1 MEISA
6 AYITKPGGRKHNED
20 YADYLVYDGLGCYV
34 VADGLGG
41 HRKGDLASQT
51 ACQSII
57 SAFKQE
63 PGSSADHMTEYL
75 RTAGLALE
83 NARLKVGLE
92 DGVKTT
98 LVLLLT
104 GKESAIWAHL
114 GDSRLYYFRNG
125 KIFDQTKDH
134 SLPQRLADIG
144 EISQDQIRSHE
155 DGNRLLSVFDGPDI
169 SHFSRSCQPVSLSEG
184 DAFLLCSDGFWD
196 YVYEEEMERCYIQ
209 TSDPKSWLE
218 KMESKLLSRV
228 EPGHDN
234 YTALAVRVN

>member
-20 YADYLVYDGLGCYV
+20 YADYLIYDDSGCYV

-75 RTAGLALE
+75 QKAGLALE
-83 NARLKVGLE
+83 NARLKVGLRN
-92 DGVKTT
+92 GVKTT

-104 GKESAIWAHL
+104 GKTSAIWAHL
-114 GDSRLYYFRNG
+114 GDSRLYYFHNG
-125 KIFDQTKDH
+125 KIAYQTKDH
-134 SLPQRLADIG
+134 SLPQRLAEIG
-144 EISQDQIRSHE
+144 EISQNQIRCHE
-155 DGNRLLSVFDGPDI
+155 DRNRLLSVFDGPDI
-169 SHFSRSCQPVSLSEG
+169 SRFSTSEQPVSLNKG

-196 YVYEEEMERCYIQ
+196 YVYEEEMETCYKQ
-209 TSDPKSWLE
+209 TSEPKSWL
-218 KMESKLLSRV
+218 
-228 EPGHDN
+228 
-234 YTALAVRVN
+234 

>member
-1 MEISA
+1 MKISA

-20 YADYLVYDGLGCYV
+20 YADYLLYDDLGCYV

-41 HRKGDLASQT
+41 HCNGDLASQT
-51 ACQSII
+51 VCQSII

-63 PGSSADHMTEYL
+63 PGFSADHMTGYL
-75 RTAGLALE
+75 QKAGSALEKAQAELGLE
-83 NARLKVGLE
+83 NA
-92 DGVKTT
+92 VKTT

-104 GKESAIWAHL
+104 EKDGAIWAHL
-114 GDSRLYYFRNG
+114 GDSRLYHFSNG
-125 KIFDQTKDH
+125 RILYQTKDH

-155 DGNRLLSVFDGPDI
+155 DKNRLLSVFDGPDI
-169 SHFSRSCQPVSLSEG
+169 SRFSKSEQPVSLNEG

-196 YVYEEEMERCYIQ
+196 YVYEEEMNECYKQ
-209 TSDPKSWLE
+209 TSDPKNWLE
-218 KMESKLLSRV
+218 IMESKLLSRA
-228 EPGHDN
+228 ETGHDN